1 MKEQDNQDLLVENV
15 DANAVDALS
24 AELLETVSVEGASE
38 EQLEE
43 LLDDKKKEEEEQE
56 GVLAKIAEEG
66 VEVAAADGGAIDLAE
81 IDTNEQGGS
90 AAGSG
95 GSAAI
100 NPAVAVGLGVAGVVG
115 VAAAADD
122 GGSSG
127 GGKKEDNPDDF
138 NTNGQKF
145 EMSVSSPTVAEGD
158 SGTKV
163 LTFTLTLD
171 KAPTSAV
178 DFSVAVTGGTANDDD
193 FVASAG
199 KVSFVAGQTSA
210 TYSVTVSGDQDFEA
224 DETVEVTFSGKNL
237 KDPVVA
243 TGTIANDDADPTP
256 STPEV
261 FTLTEAF
268 TAPETIAV
276 EPITK
281 TITFIGFN
289 PHAHGETGVDN
300 TDGNNASDAFPDEDA
315 NAQGND
321 NNLTNENP
329 FDGGIPLYDLDANY
343 NPVLPGAYG
352 DTVVQKGLMSYITD
366 LTGLDFV
373 QLGLI
378 NVANGEESGNGGVDD
393 NFPDLSD
400 ITLNNNG
407 DGTQTITV
415 VLSDGTENT
424 AEVQIS
430 DQYFTLLT
438 NLLFD
443 SENNLRLYE
452 QEITFYPQVPVTVDG
467 VTFYQNL
474 YSYTD
479 GGGVEMPIVL
489 TPSQNNGGTEE
500 SGLTSD
506 SDNLIVAGR
515 LDLLHGAYI
524 DGGAGNNTLEIDA
537 KGFYAQP
544 KELLNIQ
551 TVSIENLPNVYTNG
565 PDTGLGD
572 GSDDSTYPDLDE
584 SYTDRYTNSIID
596 LSRAGDLESLVVS
609 ESNFQGLDGDGQ
621 DFIAEA
627 GDLTVAGIRG
637 GATLTLDG
645 AFSNND
651 YAFHFRETSS
661 EGVNVVLHNVNFDD
675 GDLILAHNSPVL
687 NVASTGAGNVIEGSD
702 LSGDGPNSSNLTT
715 LNITGEASLLISD
728 SIADAFAEGT
738 PAVIDASGNTGG
750 VDLKMNGFDDEVTF
764 IGTAAADDH
773 FEAHLDDGRSVTIT
787 GGAGNG
793 EYDVSTDGDVV
804 VTAGDGNNEIW
815 AESYDDDSTGAELE
829 GTVNVTVGEGQND
842 ITVYSTD
849 AFAITAGNGDNRIEA
864 FGGDDDEFSI
874 FDRAVTEDDL
884 STIVL
889 GDGQNEV
896 SAYSRLLS
904 VEAGNGGNEIEV
916 FAYELE
922 LTSGTGNDVIVAGS
936 EAGEG
941 GTAVV
946 RVSGGD
952 NDITVFEFD
961 NVDVV
966 TADGD
971 DTLTIIGGN
980 INFGIDG
987 DEVEVG
993 SENGN
998 ETLVNVDLGLGNNTL
1013 ILGSDVENE
1022 GGLTAV
1028 DGSTITGNNLTL
1040 VVNRDSDLSRAELSG
1055 VSAIQMRGDE
1065 ELGDGDA
1072 SVLTLS
1078 VSQFLEIGG
1087 SAAVSTIG
1095 QSFGAHSVINLVVD
1109 QDVSLD
1115 DLNVDALPRS
1125 IDFSFEVMDG
1135 VSLEMTAQQLHERV
1149 TNQGVTAFV
1158 DGNGDFAEGTVFITG
1173 GAPNFNENDPMEGG
1187 SIHPLGANTLNVRV
1201 SETVNGYE
1209 RPGDVTYFTRININT
1224 DTDLDGGVLNPFTTD
1239 NTFLRITGNSG
1250 LMFVPVE
1257 AGLDEWGQPI
1267 PNAGDS
1273 IELAVGS
1280 DGPFLIDYSTVGGD
1294 VEGLVIDHFE
1304 KALVQN
1310 QTTGDW
1316 MGGIY
1321 GNGIDARLDVKLDGD
1336 VGSDEQGLISAG
1348 VQTFVVVDMYNDDH
1362 AFWTCETTEDLEV
1375 LGLRG
1380 NYEDTLT
1387 FGNVERGVD
1396 FLMEVEY
1403 VKDTGYVVGSIVGDF
1418 ARPGADAIV
1427 NVVGLMALPDGETQM
1442 VAGIQL
1448 LNTDTAV
1455 VNVSGGNTEIE
1466 MFSSSNG
1473 GEATESLTVTADAD
1487 LVFPELSSD
1496 LESFDGSGV
1505 VGTLTTSIDSWNGDA
1520 GLDFVG
1526 AEGGTNLTIDD
1537 AGVDAIDSIGGAG
1550 PVALTIGDGTGSD
1563 EVDLTETDLS
1573 NITSVTLSDGSELS
1587 LTMEQAADIGAA
1599 NFAVA
1604 EGDSAELMLVGL
1616 SDQVFAL
1623 ANYDV
1628 EGTLDISLTLAND
1641 PVVTLNSLTDLTGID
1656 GLVIPEGTTLY
1667 LTMAQFQQLDDEGT
1681 LTGMGSVV
1689 ITDTT
1694 QADVGVEGADLDLSM
1709 VNLTGTDSTVTVEL
1723 AESVDLSDAVLLDGS
1738 VEPLVDAF
1746 SYGDDITLTLGDIQ
1760 TADGVDITGGANSTL
1775 VFTDTSTNIFETID
1789 ASGFDISFLYY
1800 TNTITDGGNRNIDDI
1815 FAGLSGDIE
1824 KFSYFG
1830 EGFVLAIDQVANIE
1844 ATVTVT
1850 DSLVFNPS
1858 APDTELNSL
1867 TFNMQGGA
1875 ELDGNLRVSTGDKF
1889 DDDDGDGIQD
1899 AGEAD
1904 LVRTYLR
1911 ELTINSNGAAD
1922 VENLLSGVAANVISG
1937 DITGEPG
1944 FPSPTNQTNNLLNV
1958 TINAEQNFILEGQ
1971 LVFSSNVG
1979 GDDFASNDIEDATAT
1994 LNVNGDADVTL
2005 ADLDTDDNDVDALVI
2020 NHTGSGTLTVGLS
2033 SLSTVDPG
2041 DLITF
2046 NGSATGMD
2054 IINISGMLDLSDDVL
2069 NDVDTLVLDES
2080 GGLFGS
2086 NDVSL
2091 TITQAQFDAIGAA
2104 NIIVNT
2110 DGQTSYLNINEFGAA
2125 PFDATTI
2132 SEDIDDIDLF
2142 MAEGNITLDPTTNL
2156 TGVDTITVP
2165 EGGVLNLTAAQFL
2178 QLQGAGTIV
2187 GVDEDGNP
2195 TSDYSVN
2202 ITGLT
2207 QADIDNGPLD
2217 LSDITADNVT
2227 LSLAESV
2234 ELSDD
2239 DVLDLDG
2246 ASSGEVEVLLT
2257 DGQDLGIALFS
2268 QADGLNVTGTGDTD
2282 VFFRFADED
2291 GSPVTFFT
2299 SLDASGYSVTQLHAL
2314 NVFAGGFNVEFLL
2327 DDLSGAIDLVIYH
2340 DPEELGLLNTTN
2352 RVVIVEEGVSVG
2364 NNTIALAF
2372 NDLDAGD
2379 EVITLTM
2386 NLMGGVEL
2394 NGDIVIGGQTPPP
2407 NTMPLWLQNV
2417 TIVSEGDGSV
2427 PNLLTGETNNIFD
2440 GDLTPFPA
2448 GASPGLENN
2457 NLLDVDVIA
2466 NLAFEMT
2473 GQILLNRRTTDDDDD
2488 ATVSFSGP
2496 AAVTIKGIDTS
2507 GSDTVI
2513 DTLTVSNTGG
2523 PLTIT
2528 AGSDALQLDG
2538 TENLVFTGDGDILL
2552 DTDTT
2557 MAVTDNGVD
2566 GGDEL
2571 SNIDASA
2578 FSGDLTLNVVENID
2592 SANFSFTAGS
2602 GVTTATFTDGDLD
2615 STGPGED
2622 GWSFD
2627 YSNAAAGSELHLAGA
2642 IDVDGLDP
2650 AAGSELSINMG
2661 PNGVLYIDSSMD
2673 LSGLDLEILGAQSI
2687 VLADEVELTLTASQA
2702 DGLNIIAGADTGAP
2716 GYTGVVNI
2724 VGLTNDA
2731 DPDDPSDAFDLSG
2744 ISSDVAGTIFLADDD
2759 VTLDKA
2765 TDLGAFSITLEDL
2778 AGDSSSRAGQTIR
2791 FQNVDQAEREIVVD
2805 PDTGA
2810 AGTSSTNVVWLFTN
2824 DLGGTPVNT
2833 DDYSSA
2839 LGRLFLLADFIDA
2852 NGGDVEDTFTT
2863 LPNTILRVPADDLN
2877 EVNVLLQS
2885 NAINRI
2891 MEIEHFET
2899 VGNLI
2904 FDDSGI
2910 SPVEHIES
2918 VTLMLGGQATVGNI
2932 VVDDVFGANVDPNSV
2947 SFNGV
2952 TIESYRAV
2960 TTGDALANEDFVNDN
2975 DGVNEEVSP
2984 GVNEN
2989 VQPNNINTV
2998 GNIGVGGN
3006 AAEIDLLTVTLDT
3019 GDVTV
3024 IGDSS
3029 AGEGADLTV
3038 GDIVFDSEVPA
3049 SLATLVLEGANKI
3062 TAGTIDW
3069 SDADITAF
3077 LMDVGSF
3084 TGVFDPVLDAGATGE
3099 TFTIEDVGGSAGV
3112 GTIIYD
3118 DVTGAELSVID
3129 GSGSDENVTMT
3140 ISQIDSN
3147 DDGTDDAFTYT
3158 ATSGVNDITLAGATL
3173 EAGSTWTF
3181 DLTNAAYGSTVTIDA
3196 GTTLQPGSTLN
3207 VDLTYGGYADPA
3219 VAAQLVI
3226 DDSVDLT
3233 GVDLNV
3239 TGGVINVTAG
3249 NSLTL
3254 TVEQLA
3260 DLFASSTPI
3269 IGEGTVVVIGD
3280 GTDADPDIFSVILA
3294 QSADLSA
3301 VTIDTDG
3308 LNGDDDVTGALEITG
3323 ASSLPSLDIPFS
3335 ELTFIADDAD
3345 NADEEITISYS
3356 VDGVPAAPVVID
3368 LSGIDVMDAEAIAA
3382 EVASVLDGM
3391 VGLVAFAEGEV
3402 VRFVAS
3408 PAIGIEFEVT
3418 DVSVTAGTTTTLA
3431 ADIVN
3436 AGTVLDQDG
3445 IQWTGSG
3452 ENDVIEGGNED
3463 DVFSMGAGDDTITGN
3478 GGSDTFNVE
3487 EGTDTITDLNGDA
3500 DDLDPLTEEENDV
3513 LVVSS
3518 GATALA
3524 STGGFVATADTI
3536 NNGTAT
3542 ITADGASD
3550 EAVIAVT
3557 ADDADDNS
3565 ESITLDVEIVGESS
3579 FPGTVVTLGAGV
3591 DVTDAT
3597 AVATAIASTL
3607 SAIAGI
3613 TASSTGAIV
3622 NASSDS
3628 GAPLAIDV
3636 TIGGATT
3643 TLAADVA
3650 HNVSV
3655 DMSLAGGANGFTLLG
3670 GAAADTLSGSAQDD
3684 TINGGS
3690 AALVSQGDMD
3700 VLTGNGGADSFIFEI
3715 EQSAPIELTQDTLA
3729 ADIGEDFEL
3738 WQFDATGDGFAADVA
3753 DGSQGLTVSFRNND
3767 TVSNFTINDD
3777 AGIDFTDGHAIG
3789 TRVATELSARGIAAT
3804 YDAGT
3809 GELSLVGT
3817 PGQSVE
3823 ITGFSPI
3830 VGAWA
3835 DAAPAELAAGA
3846 GSDADDEAQITT
3858 VTVEPGTATAGEIYS
3873 IAVEL
3878 ANGGVFEFEY
3888 TAVGGEDQ
3896 DAIATAL
3903 EAGLDPLSA
3912 EYTAVVAAN
3921 EITITDADAD
3931 NGGFTLVLDNN
3942 PGISGTG
3949 ASALGAGAGVWADAE
3964 ADVITDFTSGQDNIQ
3979 LVTAGTN
3986 ANYLE
3991 AAEEANYADAF
4002 AAAAAA
4008 MDGTVRY
4015 YLTSATDLDGAA
4027 GTGLVEGNEGA
4038 GLLFFDA
4045 NGDSDIDGVIAMVGV
4060 TQANFDETDIIA
4072 YL

>member
-946 RVSGGD
+946 RVSDGD
-952 NDITVFEFD
+952 NDITIYEFD

-966 TADGD
+966 TGGGD
-971 DTLTIIGGN
+971 DALTIIGGN
-980 INFGIDG
+980 INFGIG
-987 DEVEVG
+987 GEEVEVG
-993 SENGN
+993 SEEGT
-998 ETLVNVDLGLGNNTL
+998 ETLINVDLGLGNNTL
-1013 ILGSDVENE
+1013 TLGSDGDDLQGV
-1022 GGLTAV
+1022 TAV
-1028 DGSTITGNNLTL
+1028 DGSTITGSNLTL

-1055 VSAIQMRGDE
+1055 VTAIQMRGDE
-1065 ELGDGDA
+1065 ELGDDDA

-1135 VSLEMTAQQLHERV
+1135 VTLEMTAQQLHERV

-1158 DGNGDFAEGTVFITG
+1158 DGNGDFAEGTVLITG
-1173 GAPNFNENDPMEGG
+1173 GAPNFNENDTMEGG

-1304 KALVQN
+1304 KALVDLGPS
-1310 QTTGDW
+1310 TGPSQW

-1348 VQTFVVVDMYNDDH
+1348 VQTFVVVDMYGDDH
-1362 AFWTCETTEDLEV
+1362 TFWTCETTEDLEV

-1387 FGNVERGVD
+1387 LGNVERGVE

-1403 VKDTGYVVGSIVGDF
+1403 VKDAGYVVGAIFGDF
-1418 ARPGADAIV
+1418 ARPGADAVV
-1427 NVVGLMALPDGETQM
+1427 NVVGLNDLPDGETQM

-1448 LNTDTAV
+1448 VNTETAV
-1455 VNVSGGNTEIE
+1455 VNVTGGDTRIE
-1466 MFSSSNG
+1466 MFNSSNNG
-1473 GEATESLTVTADAD
+1473 VGTESLTVTADAD
-1487 LVFPELSSD
+1487 LFFPELRDD
-1496 LESFDGSGV
+1496 LGSFDGSGV
-1505 VGTLTTSIDSWNGDA
+1505 AGTLTTSVDPGNSDT
-1520 GLDFVG
+1520 GLDFEG
-1526 AEGGTNLTIDD
+1526 AAGGTNLSIDN

-1550 PVALTIGDGTGSD
+1550 PVALTIGDGTGTDTVNLS
-1563 EVDLTETDLS
+1563 ETELS
-1573 NITSVTLSDGSELS
+1573 NVTSVTIVGVDTDPGTPVIPSATLV
-1587 LTMEQAADIGAA
+1587 LTMEQADDIGAE
-1599 NFAVA
+1599 NFVVA
-1604 EGDSAELMLVGL
+1604 EGDAGGLKLVGL
-1616 SDQVFAL
+1616 SDQEFSL

-1628 EGTLDISLTLAND
+1628 EGELVIDLTLASD
-1641 PVVTLNSLTDLTGID
+1641 PVVTLHPNTDLTGIG
-1656 GLVIPEGTTLY
+1656 GLEIPEGTTLY

-1694 QADVGVEGADLDLSM
+1694 QADVGVEGIDLDLSM
-1709 VNLTGTDSTVTVEL
+1709 VNLTGTDSTVTVML
-1723 AESVDLSDAVLLDGS
+1723 AEDVDLSDSVLMDVSGD
-1738 VEPLVDAF
+1738 PIVDAF
-1746 SYGDDITLTLGDIQ
+1746 IYGDDTSLTLGDIQ
-1760 TADGVDITGGANSTL
+1760 NADGVDITGGANSTL
-1775 VFTDTSTNIFETID
+1775 VFTDTQTNIFETID

-1800 TNTITDGGNRNIDDI
+1800 TNTITNGGNRNIDDI
-1815 FAGLSGDIE
+1815 FAGLAGDIE

-1844 ATVTVT
+1844 ETVTVEG
-1850 DSLVFNPS
+1850 SLVFNPS

-1875 ELDGNLRVSTGDKF
+1875 ELNGNLRVSTGDKF
-1889 DDDDGDGIQD
+1889 DDDNGNGIQD

-1944 FPSPTNQTNNLLNV
+1944 FPSPTNQINNLLNV

-2033 SLSTVDPG
+2033 SLATVDAG

-2054 IINISGMLDLSDDVL
+2054 IINISGTLDLSDDVL

-2080 GGLFGS
+2080 GGLAGS

-2142 MAEGNITLDPTTNL
+2142 MADGNITLDPATNL

-2178 QLQGAGTIV
+2178 QLQGSGTIV

-3418 DVSVTAGTTTTLA
+3418 DVSVTAGTATTLA

-3436 AGTVLDQDG
+3436 SGAVLDQGG
-3445 IQWTGSG
+3445 IQWTGSA

-3478 GGSDTFNVE
+3478 GGSDTFNVD
-3487 EGTDTITDLNGDA
+3487 EGTDTIIDLNGDA

-3513 LVVSS
+3513 LVVST

-3536 NNGTAT
+3536 NNGAAT

-3557 ADDADDNS
+3557 ADGADDDS
-3565 ESITLDVEIVGESS
+3565 ETITLDVEIVGDSS

-3591 DVTDAT
+3591 DVTDAA

-3607 SAIAGI
+3607 DTIAGI

-3628 GAPLAIDV
+3628 GAPLTIDV
-3636 TIGGATT
+3636 TIGGTTT
-3643 TLAADVA
+3643 TLAADVGY
-3650 HNVSV
+3650 NVTV
-3655 DMSLAGGANGFTLLG
+3655 DMSQASGPNGYTVVGAGLGASS
-3670 GAAADTLSGSAQDD
+3670 LSGSAFGDVISDGDD
-3684 TINGGS
+3684 VVLGS
-3690 AALVSQGDMD
+3690 NTVD
-3700 VLTGNGGADSFIFEI
+3700 VLTGNAGG
-3715 EQSAPIELTQDTLA
+3715 DTFA
-3729 ADIGEDFEL
+3729 FTVNVSNTAVFAEATVTPAIDREVITI
-3738 WQFDATGDGFAADVA
+3738 TGDGANDTDETLAIDYTLNGVAQTTLTLDFDALGVDPTDAAAVAAAAIAALDARAGISATTGTNPEDIVVSGDNGGDLTIDAVTPGGTTTTLAGAIADGADQAQETTLTVTGTPTAGDVYSILAPGEVPAADYTA
-3753 DGSQGLTVSFRNND
+3753 MPG
-3767 TVSNFTINDD
+3767 DD
-3777 AGIDFTDGHAIG
+3777 ADA
-3789 TRVATELSARGIAAT
+3789 VAAGLAA
-3804 YDAGT
+3804 A
-3809 GELSLVGT
+3809 
-3817 PGQSVE
+3817 
-3823 ITGFSPI
+3823 FN
-3830 VGAWA
+3830 A
-3835 DAAPAELAAGA
+3835 AAPATTI
-3846 GSDADDEAQITT
+3846 DATVVDNVITFADE
-3858 VTVEPGTATAGEIYS
+3858 
-3873 IAVEL
+3873 
-3878 ANGGVFEFEY
+3878 
-3888 TAVGGEDQ
+3888 ED
-3896 DAIATAL
+3896 
-3903 EAGLDPLSA
+3903 
-3912 EYTAVVAAN
+3912 
-3921 EITITDADAD
+3921 D
-3931 NGGFTLVLDNN
+3931 NGGFTLTLDSTAAFGGSSATGDINN
-3942 PGISGTG
+3942 FDELDIVTDFSSGADSISMGLVAGTG
-3949 ASALGAGAGVWADAE
+3949 
-3964 ADVITDFTSGQDNIQ
+3964 
-3979 LVTAGTN
+3979 
-3986 ANYLE
+3986 NYAE
-3991 AAEEANYADAF
+3991 AAEVADYATALANANTAF
-4002 AAAAAA
+4002 
-4008 MDGTVRY
+4008 DGSVTY
-4015 YLTSATDLDGAA
+4015 YLTSATDLDGVG
-4027 GTGLVEGNEGA
+4027 GTGLVEGQEGA
-4038 GLLFFDA
+4038 GILFADA
-4045 NGDSDIDGVIAMVGV
+4045 NLDGTADVAILLLNVTSDDFLA
-4060 TQANFDETDIIA
+4060 TDIVV
-4072 YL
+4072 

>member
-1 MKEQDNQDLLVENV
+1 MQKKSDGLSDSTRAQENQMKEQDKQDLLVENV

-38 EQLEE
+38 EQLEA

-56 GVLAKIAEEG
+56 GVLSKIAEEG
-66 VEVAAADGGAIDLAE
+66 VEVAAADGGMIDLAE
-81 IDTNEQGGS
+81 IDTNEQGGT

-95 GSAAI
+95 GSMAI

-158 SGTKV
+158 NGTKV

-178 DFSVAVTGGTANDDD
+178 DFSAAITGGTANDDD
-193 FVASAG
+193 FSASAG

-210 TYSVTVSGDQDFEA
+210 TYSITVSGDEAFEA

-243 TGTIANDDADPTP
+243 TGTIANDDADPSP

-281 TITFIGFN
+281 TVTFIGFN

-300 TDGNNASDAFPDEDA
+300 MDGDNASDAFPDEDA

-343 NPVLPGAYG
+343 NPLLPGT
-352 DTVVQKGLMSYITD
+352 DPSLVVQKGLMSYITD
-366 LTGLDFV
+366 LTGLDFA

-378 NVANGEESGNGGVDD
+378 NVANGEDD
-393 NFPDLSD
+393 DSTDLFPDLDD
-400 ITLNNNG
+400 INLVNNG

-424 AEVQIS
+424 AEVQLG
-430 DQYFTLLT
+430 DYYFSLLS

-452 QEITFYPQVPVTVDG
+452 QEVTFYPQVPVTVDG

-489 TPSQNNGGTEE
+489 TPSQNNGGTVE

-544 KELLNIQ
+544 LELLNIQ
-551 TVSIENLPNVYTNG
+551 TVSIQNLPNVYTDG
-565 PDTGLGD
+565 PDAFED
-572 GSDDSTYPDLDE
+572 GDSTYPDLDE
-584 SYTDRYTNSIID
+584 SYSNDYNNSIID
-596 LSRAGDLESLVVS
+596 LSRAGDIESLIVS
-609 ESNFQGLDGDGQ
+609 ESNFQGLSDNSVP
-621 DFIAEA
+621 FTANA

-637 GATLTLDG
+637 GVTLTLDG

-651 YAFHFRETSS
+651 YSFHFRETSS
-661 EGVNVVLHNVNFDD
+661 EGLNVVLHNVNFDD
-675 GDLILAHNSPVL
+675 GDLILAHNSPIL
-687 NVASTGAGNVIEGSD
+687 NLASTGAGNVIEGSD
-702 LSGDGPNSSNLTT
+702 LSGDGANSSNLTT
-715 LNITGEASLLISD
+715 LNITGEASLFISD

-738 PAVIDASGNTGG
+738 PALIDASGNTGG

-787 GGAGNG
+787 GGEGNG
-793 EYDVSTDGDVV
+793 EYDVSTDGDIV

-889 GDGQNEV
+889 GDGRNEV

-922 LTSGTGNDVIVAGS
+922 LTSGTGDDVIIAGS

-946 RVSGGD
+946 RVSDGD
-952 NDITVFEFD
+952 NDITIYEFD

-966 TADGD
+966 TGGGD
-971 DTLTIIGGN
+971 DALTIIGGN
-980 INFGIDG
+980 INFGIG
-987 DEVEVG
+987 GEEVEVG

-998 ETLVNVDLGLGNNTL
+998 ETLINVDLGLGNNTL
-1013 ILGSDVENE
+1013 TLGSDDDDLQGV
-1022 GGLTAV
+1022 TAV
-1028 DGSTITGNNLTL
+1028 DGSTITGSNLTL

-1055 VSAIQMRGDE
+1055 VTAIQMRGDE
-1065 ELGDGDA
+1065 ELGDDDA

-1135 VSLEMTAQQLHERV
+1135 VTLEMTAQQLHERV
-1149 TNQGVTAFV
+1149 TNQGVTAFT
-1158 DGNGDFAEGTVFITG
+1158 DGNGDFAEGTVLITG

-1250 LMFVPVE
+1250 LTFVPVE

-1304 KALVQN
+1304 KALVDVGPS
-1310 QTTGDW
+1310 TGPAQW

-1336 VGSDEQGLISAG
+1336 VGSADQGLISAG

-1387 FGNVERGVD
+1387 FGNVERGVE

-1403 VKDTGYVVGSIVGDF
+1403 VKDTGYVVGAILGDF
-1418 ARPGADAIV
+1418 ARPGADAVV

-1448 LNTDTAV
+1448 VNTETAV
-1455 VNVSGGNTEIE
+1455 VNVTGGDTRIE
-1466 MFSSSNG
+1466 MFNSSNA
-1473 GEATESLTVTADAD
+1473 GEGTESLTVTADAD
-1487 LVFPELSSD
+1487 LFFPELRDD
-1496 LESFDGSGV
+1496 LGSFDGSGV
-1505 VGTLTTSIDSWNGDA
+1505 VGTLTTSVDPGSSDT
-1520 GLDFVG
+1520 GLDFEG
-1526 AEGGTNLTIDD
+1526 AAGGTNLTIGD

-1550 PVALTIGDGTGSD
+1550 PVALTIEEDASA
-1563 EVDLTETDLS
+1563 DLTEATLS
-1573 NITSVTLSDGSELS
+1573 NVSSVTLEDDSTLT
-1587 LTMEQAADIGAA
+1587 LTMEQADAIGAA

-1604 EGDSAELMLVGL
+1604 EGDDADLMLVGL

-1623 ANYDV
+1623 SNYDV

-1641 PVVTLNSLTDLTGID
+1641 PVVTLNPLTDLTGID
-1656 GLVIPEGTTLY
+1656 GLVIPEGTTLF

-1694 QADVGVEGADLDLSM
+1694 QADVGEEGIGLDLSM
-1709 VNLTGTDSTVTVEL
+1709 VTLTGMDSTVTVEL
-1723 AESVDLSDAVLLDGS
+1723 AESVDLSDSVLLDISGDP
-1738 VEPLVDAF
+1738 VVDAF
-1746 SYGDDITLTLGDIQ
+1746 NYGDDISLTLGDIQ
-1760 TADGVDITGGANSTL
+1760 NADGVEITGGANSTL
-1775 VFTDTSTNIFETID
+1775 VFTDTSTNIFESID

-1800 TNTITDGGNRNIDDI
+1800 TNTITNGGNRNIDDI

-1844 ATVTVT
+1844 ETVTVT

-1858 APDTELNSL
+1858 APNTELNSL

-1889 DDDDGDGIQD
+1889 DDDNGNGVQD
-1899 AGEAD
+1899 PGEAD
-1904 LVRTYLR
+1904 LVRAYLR

-1922 VENLLSGVAANVISG
+1922 VENLLSGVAANVITG

-1979 GDDFASNDIEDATAT
+1979 GDAFASNDIEDATAT

-2033 SLSTVDPG
+2033 SLSTVDAG

-2054 IINISGMLDLSDDVL
+2054 IINISGTLDLSDDVL

-2080 GGLFGS
+2080 GGLAGS

-2104 NIIVNT
+2104 NIVVNT

-2142 MAEGNITLDPTTNL
+2142 MAAGTITLDPTTNL

-2246 ASSGEVEVLLT
+2246 ASSGEVEVLLA

-2268 QADGLNVTGTGDTD
+2268 QADGLDVTGTGDTD

-2327 DDLSGAIDLVIYH
+2327 DDLAGAVDLVIYH
-2340 DPEELGLLNTTN
+2340 DPEALGLLNTTN

-2364 NNTIALAF
+2364 NNTTALAF

-2379 EVITLTM
+2379 EVITLTL

-2417 TIVSEGDGSV
+2417 TIVSEGNGSV
-2427 PNLLTGETNNIFD
+2427 PNLLTGETNNVFD

-2448 GASPGLENN
+2448 GASPGLVNN

-2473 GQILLNRRTTDDDDD
+2473 GQILLNRRTADDDED

-2557 MAVTDNGVD
+2557 MAATDNGVD

-2571 SNIDASA
+2571 SSIDASA

-2592 SANFSFTAGS
+2592 AANFSFTTGN
-2602 GVTTATFTDGDLD
+2602 GVTTATFTDGDLA
-2615 STGPGED
+2615 STGPGEN

-2642 IDVDGLDP
+2642 LSG
-2650 AAGSELSINMG
+2650 ATAGSELSINMG
-2661 PNGVLYIDSSMD
+2661 PNGVLFIDSTMD
-2673 LSGLDLEILGAQSI
+2673 LSDLDLEILGDQPI
-2687 VLADEVELTLTASQA
+2687 VLADDVVLTLTADQA
-2702 DGLNIIAGADTGAP
+2702 NGLNIIAGPDTGTA
-2716 GYTGVVNI
+2716 GFDGVVNI
-2724 VGLTNDA
+2724 VGLTNDT

-2744 ISSDVAGTIFLADDD
+2744 ISADVAGTILLADDD

-2805 PDTGA
+2805 PDIGA
-2810 AGTSSTNVVWLFTN
+2810 AGSSSTNVVWLFTN
-2824 DLGGTPVNT
+2824 DLLGTPVNT
-2833 DDYSSA
+2833 DDYSAA

-2891 MEIEHFET
+2891 LEIEHFET

-2910 SPVEHIES
+2910 APVEHIES
-2918 VTLMLGGQATVGNI
+2918 VTLRLGGQATVGNI
-2932 VVDDVFGANVDPNSV
+2932 VVDDVYGANVDPNSV

-2960 TTGDALANEDFVNDN
+2960 TTGDALANENFVNDN

-2989 VQPNNINTV
+2989 VQPNNTNTV

-3038 GDIVFDSEVPA
+3038 GDIVFDSEVPG

-3158 ATSGVNDITLAGATL
+3158 ATSGVNDITLAGPTL
-3173 EAGSTWTF
+3173 EAGSTWNI
-3181 DLTNAAYGSTVTIDA
+3181 DLSNAAYGSTVTIDA

-3207 VDLTYGGYADPA
+3207 VDLTFAGYADPSA
-3219 VAAQLVI
+3219 AAQLVI

-3239 TGGVINVTAG
+3239 TGGALNVTAG

-3254 TVEQLA
+3254 TVEQIA
-3260 DLFASSTPI
+3260 DLSADGISI
-3269 IGEGTVVVIGD
+3269 IGEGTVIVTGD
-3280 GTDADPDIFSVILA
+3280 GTDASPAIFGVILTEN
-3294 QSADLSA
+3294 ADLSA

-3308 LNGDDDVTGALEITG
+3308 LNGDDDATGALEITG
-3323 ASSLPSLDIPFS
+3323 GASIPNLDIPWT
-3335 ELTFIADDAD
+3335 ELTFSADDIDDD
-3345 NADEEITISYS
+3345 NEFITVSFSI
-3356 VDGVPAAPVVID
+3356 DGVADTVVVD
-3368 LSGIDVMDAEAIAA
+3368 LTAVDVTDSEAVATAVATALDADPDL
-3382 EVASVLDGM
+3382 AS
-3391 VGLVAFAEGEV
+3391 FAEGSL
-3402 VRFVAS
+3402 VRVVAS
-3408 PAIGIEFEVT
+3408 PAIDVEFEVT
-3418 DVSVTAGTTTTLA
+3418 DVSVTMGTATTLG

-3436 AGTVLDQDG
+3436 DDAVFELGG
-3445 IQWTGSG
+3445 IQWTGSDN
-3452 ENDVIEGGNED
+3452 NDVITGGTED
-3463 DVFSMGAGDDTITGN
+3463 DVFTMGAGDDTITGGLGN
-3478 GGSDTFNVE
+3478 DTYNVD
-3487 EGTDTITDLNGDA
+3487 EGTDTITDLIGEE
-3500 DDLDPLTEEENDV
+3500 DDLDPLTEEQNDV
-3513 LVVSS
+3513 LVVSN
-3518 GATALA
+3518 GATAMA
-3524 STGGFVATADTI
+3524 MTTGFYATADTS
-3536 NNGTAT
+3536 NDGGTAV
-3542 ITADGASD
+3542 ITGSSAS
-3550 EAVIAVT
+3550 AVT
-3557 ADDADDNS
+3557 IDMSMASGPD
-3565 ESITLDVEIVGESS
+3565 GY
-3579 FPGTVVTLGAGV
+3579 TVVG
-3591 DVTDAT
+3591 DD
-3597 AVATAIASTL
+3597 
-3607 SAIAGI
+3607 
-3613 TASSTGAIV
+3613 
-3622 NASSDS
+3622 DQ
-3628 GAPLAIDV
+3628 
-3636 TIGGATT
+3636 
-3643 TLAADVA
+3643 
-3650 HNVSV
+3650 
-3655 DMSLAGGANGFTLLG
+3655 MS
-3670 GAAADTLSGSAQDD
+3670 TLSGSTFDD
-3684 TINGGS
+3684 IIND
-3690 AALVSQGDMD
+3690 GDTVVLGTNTVD
-3700 VLTGNGGADSFIFEI
+3700 ILTGNAGG
-3715 EQSAPIELTQDTLA
+3715 DTFAFTVNVSNTA
-3729 ADIGEDFEL
+3729 AFAEATVTPAIDREVITI
-3738 WQFDATGDGFAADVA
+3738 TGDDIDDGDETISIEYELNGLAQTTLTLDLNALGIDPTDAAAIAAQIITSLDA
-3753 DGSQGLTVSFRNND
+3753 R
-3767 TVSNFTINDD
+3767 
-3777 AGIDFTDGHAIG
+3777 AGI
-3789 TRVATELSARGIAAT
+3789 
-3804 YDAGT
+3804 
-3809 GELSLVGT
+3809 
-3817 PGQSVE
+3817 
-3823 ITGFSPI
+3823 
-3830 VGAWA
+3830 
-3835 DAAPAELAAGA
+3835 AAGA
-3846 GSDADDEAQITT
+3846 GTNPEDIVVSGDNGSDVTITAVAAGGTTNGLAGAIADGVDQAQVTTLT
-3858 VTVEPGTATAGEIYS
+3858 VTGTPTAGDVYS
-3873 IAVEL
+3873 IL
-3878 ANGGVFEFEY
+3878 APGEVPAADY
-3888 TAVGGEDQ
+3888 TALMGD
-3896 DAIATAL
+3896 
-3903 EAGLDPLSA
+3903 
-3912 EYTAVVAAN
+3912 
-3921 EITITDADAD
+3921 DADAVAAGLAAAFNAAAPATTIDATVVDNVITFTDEEDD
-3931 NGGFTLVLDNN
+3931 NGGFTLVLDSTAAF
-3942 PGISGTG
+3942 GGSSATGDISMFDE
-3949 ASALGAGAGVWADAE
+3949 L
-3964 ADVITDFTSGQDNIQ
+3964 DVVTDFTSGADSISMG
-3979 LVTAGTN
+3979 LVAGTGNYAEAPEVADYATALAN
-3986 ANYLE
+3986 ANT
-3991 AAEEANYADAF
+3991 AF
-4002 AAAAAA
+4002 
-4008 MDGTVRY
+4008 DGSVTY
-4015 YLTSATDLDGAA
+4015 YLTSATDLDGA
-4027 GTGLVEGNEGA
+4027 GGSGLIEGQEGS
-4038 GLLFFDA
+4038 GILFADA
-4045 NGDSDIDGVIAMVGV
+4045 NLDGTADVAILLLNVTSDDFLA
-4060 TQANFDETDIIA
+4060 TDIVV
-4072 YL
+4072 